1 MSLAGFAR
9 FERFLDRAAPA
20 LILVL
25 GFTAA
30 AAVATIGG

>member
-1 MSLAGFAR
+1 MSLAGFSR
-9 FERFLDRAAPA
+9 FERFLDRVAPA

-30 AAVATIGG
+30 AAVATIGA